1 MPSLAPTTTIEN
13 THSEPTNCCLSP
25 TSQGTSTHKSPH
37 ILSIHSTFIFSF
49 NGWGVSI
56 VDSIDTMILM
66 NLTLQYDEA
75 KQHVSTIDFTHG
87 SDTFVPFFE
96 AIIRYLGGLL
106 SAYSLTK
113 EPIFLTKAD
122 DIGRALL
129 PIFNTTSGIP
139 AFAIKPE
146 TKVLKTQGWTGGTT
160 LLSEMVSS
168 STSWF
173 CFSRERISTNSC

>member
-1 MPSLAPTTTIEN
+1 M
-13 THSEPTNCCLSP
+13 
-25 TSQGTSTHKSPH
+25 
-37 ILSIHSTFIFSF
+37 
-49 NGWGVSI
+49 SI

-66 NLTLQYDEA
+66 NLTLQYEQA

-87 SDTFVPFFE
+87 SDIFVPFFE

-113 EPIFLTKAD
+113 EPIFLSKAD

-129 PIFNTTSGIP
+129 PAFDTPSGIP
-139 AFAIKPE
+139 AFAIEPA
-146 TKVLKTQGWTGGTT
+146 TKELKNQWWTGGMT

-168 STSWF
+168 VHLSVLLLTRVHLEQFIPGFVSA
-173 CFSRERISTNSC
+173 

>member
-1 MPSLAPTTTIEN
+1 MRTN
-13 THSEPTNCCLSP
+13 HSIFALII
-25 TSQGTSTHKSPH
+25 KAY
-37 ILSIHSTFIFSF
+37 FSF

-56 VDSIDTMILM
+56 VDSIDTMLLM
-66 NLTLQYDEA
+66 NLTLQYEQA

-87 SDTFVPFFE
+87 SDGYVPFFE

-113 EPIFLTKAD
+113 EPIFLSKAD

-129 PIFNTTSGIP
+129 PAFNTTSGMP
-139 AFAIKPE
+139 VFAIDPV
-146 TKVLKTQGWTGGTT
+146 TKLSANQGWNSGAT

-168 STSWF
+168 VHLSVLLLAQV
-173 CFSRERISTNSC
+173 CTNQYTPGFVSA